1 VWWLLFSIPLFRRVP
16 EPAVRLVSEAERR
29 MGPLRA
35 GLGRLRH
42 TFGQLR
48 RYRHA
53 LILLVAFLIYN
64 DGIGTIIRMAT
75 VYGTELGI
83 DRTVMI
89 TAIVIVQ
96 FVGIPFAFLFGMLAG
111 RIGPKRAIIL
121 GLAVYVGISV
131 LGYYMT
137 TPTHFL
143 ILAMLVGMVQGGTQ
157 ALSRSLFGSL
167 IPAHES
173 GEFFGL
179 FAVFEKFAGIA
190 GPAVFA
196 LMIALTGSSRGA
208 VLSVIGFFVAGGA
221 LLFLVDVEEGRK
233 AARAAEAAVGA
244 P

>member
-1 VWWLLFSIPLFRRVP
+1 
-16 EPAVRLVSEAERR
+16 
-29 MGPLRA
+29 
-35 GLGRLRH
+35 
-42 TFGQLR
+42 
-48 RYRHA
+48 
-53 LILLVAFLIYN
+53 
-64 DGIGTIIRMAT
+64 
-75 VYGTELGI
+75 
-83 DRTVMI
+83 
-89 TAIVIVQ
+89 
-96 FVGIPFAFLFGMLAG
+96 
-111 RIGPKRAIIL
+111 
-121 GLAVYVGISV
+121 
-131 LGYYMT
+131 
-137 TPTHFL
+137 
-143 ILAMLVGMVQGGTQ
+143 MVQGGTQ